1 MSYYAD
7 SSFLVSCYLPDA
19 NTSRAKS
26 YLRSV
31 GAFPTYPTRIA
42 ARAGHRSSY
51 THQLPC
57 LPLEDGDE
65 LVRPHVAGV
74 FCALRL
80 GELPLG

>member
-31 GAFPTYPTRIA
+31 GAFPTYATRIA
-42 ARAGHRSSY
+42 A
-51 THQLPC
+51 
-57 LPLEDGDE
+57 
-65 LVRPHVAGV
+65 
-74 FCALRL
+74 
-80 GELPLG
+80 